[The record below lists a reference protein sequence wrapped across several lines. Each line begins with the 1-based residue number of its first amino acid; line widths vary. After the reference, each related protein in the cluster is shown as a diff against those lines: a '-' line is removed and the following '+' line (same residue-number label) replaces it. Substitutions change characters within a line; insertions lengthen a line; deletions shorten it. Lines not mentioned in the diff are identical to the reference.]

1 MVDHDAIVIGGG
13 HNGLVCAAYLARAGL
28 DVLVLEARDSTG
40 GCAATV
46 DALGARVNIC
56 NCDHVLVRGTPII
69 DELGLEAV
77 GLRYLDL
84 VPHLAALPWDGSA
97 PWFAFGELE
106 RTLDSLA
113 VGHPDQVAGYRRW
126 IEDALP
132 VADLILS
139 VTNDVPTVGSVGRRV
154 LERRG
159 RGVARMLRWNRMSAE
174 QVLRQYLTDEAV
186 MAPILATAP
195 TVWGLAPDTPGTGLA
210 AVNFAMR
217 HRVPAGRPV
226 GGSGAF
232 PDAVRAVF
240 ESAGGIVRC
249 NSRVDRIL
257 VEGGRVV
264 GVRLADGSEVRSP
277 VAVGAV
283 DPYRVFVEWLDGS
296 VPERRRWVERAGDQ
310 GYESKVDAVLTEP
323 PRVRGL
329 DDDTLA
335 AHGVDDPLVPT
346 LTVAPPLAEMARNH
360 RLLDEGQVGERP
372 VLYVNIPSVL
382 DPSLMADGRHVFSLE
397 TLFTPYALQG
407 GWERSSEPERWLG
420 LVDTLMEPGF
430 SESIVDWRHVGPPQY
445 ESEFGMRN
453 GYAASFAGGPL
464 AAVAGRPRELTR
476 YRTSVDGLYLTG
488 AATFPGAGVWGAP
501 GRNAANVIIS
511 DRG

>member
-1 MVDHDAIVIGGG
+1 MADHDVVVVGGG

-28 DVLVLEARDSTG
+28 DVVVLEARDSTG

-46 DALGARVNIC
+46 DAMGARVNIC

-69 DELGLEAV
+69 DELGLGAA

-84 VPHLAALPWDGSA
+84 IPHIAALGWDGAA
-97 PWFAFGELE
+97 PWFAFGDLE
-106 RTLDSLA
+106 RTLDSLS
-113 VGHPDQVAGYRRW
+113 VGHRDQVAGYRRW
-126 IEDALP
+126 IDDALV

-139 VTNDVPTVGSVGRRV
+139 VTNEVPTVGTIGRRV

-159 RGVARMLRWNRMSAE
+159 RGVARMLRWSRMSAE
-174 QVLRQYLTDEAV
+174 GVLAEYLTDEAV

-195 TVWGLAPDTPGTGLA
+195 TVWGLAPNTPGTGLA

-217 HRVPAGRPV
+217 HRIPPGRPV

-232 PDAVRAVF
+232 PDAVRSVF
-240 ESAGGIVRC
+240 ESAGGVVRC
-249 NSRVDRIL
+249 GSRVDRIL
-257 VEGGRVV
+257 VGGGRAV
-264 GVRLADGSEVRSP
+264 GVRLDDGTEVRARI
-277 VAVGAV
+277 VVGAV

-296 VPERRRWVERAGDQ
+296 VPERQRWIERGGDH
-310 GYESKVDAVLTEP
+310 GYESKVDAVITRR
-323 PRVRGL
+323 PRVRGF

-346 LTVAPPLAEMARNH
+346 LTIAPPLAEMARNH
-360 RLLDEGQVGERP
+360 RLLGEGRVGERP
-372 VLYVNIPSVL
+372 VMYVNIPSVL
-382 DPSLMADGRHVFSLE
+382 DPSLESADRHVFSLE

-407 GWERSSEPERWLG
+407 GWERSNEPERWLG
-420 LVDTLMEPGF
+420 LVGSLMEPGF
-430 SESIVDWRHVGPPQY
+430 SETIVEWRHVGPRQY

-453 GYAASFAGGPL
+453 GYATSFAGGPL
-464 AAVAGRPRELTR
+464 AALAGRPRELTR

-501 GRNAANVIIS
+501 GRNAANAIIS